1 MPLFHSGGARPS
13 AKNSASSNIPR
24 HKTRPNDENQRT
36 TNEHHKP
43 LSCPKETLLQEER
56 SHNVQKTPKK
66 ARNELKSDE
75 QSMMDDLLAG
85 LDASVFE
92 WGRTPS
98 QGSQSRSTRP
108 SQHSPL
114 KGKKRR
120 SQNIS
125 LEEQM
130 PPAKKAKPLSPKKV
144 VAFGNPD
151 LKPFRII
158 PKSPTKP
165 ITGKERNI
173 SSAFRST
180 TVKQGTIDS
189 PTNVEQMIPLVQV
202 KRESSPLEAKSD
214 EIVEMDIKPVLEP
227 TEALD
232 GVKKESPDLDDDDM
246 FEFDF
251 NVEDLAVTD
260 EDLSVTVPPPKIK
273 YPILHPA
280 VPPAAQGY
288 APTPWARCTVE
299 AVFGGLLFEDG
310 VIPSTSELERIE
322 VVEVSFAKSLII
334 TLTEGGA
341 RGVVHLKDR
350 WADTEVRKGDIINI
364 ISPLLA
370 NQTTKPISVTFK
382 DPSTFLIH
390 HPDLM
395 ITMTSIANA
404 MPCPRKPIIQSLIRT
419 PGPPTKPLLYGTLL
433 HSLLQGALLQQDFDA
448 GGTFRR
454 LDAELKKDEIKL
466 EIWSTDMGILDVRE
480 EVGVKAG
487 RGFEVFGERYISKD
501 PKPEG
506 ELHSSAGDQPAL
518 LAINGLHEV
527 EEEIWSPKWGL
538 KGKVD
543 ASVQAKII
551 RDPLHGTQAEEHV
564 APFEIKT
571 GRSVGV
577 MAHRAQTMLYTLLME
592 DRYGVPVPAGLLY
605 YSALDTILRV
615 EAKQNEIRALIMA
628 RNELAMYISKQRKVP
643 RHLPDGDRPVEI
655 LRRGVVKKEMLREDK
670 REEKLET
677 EVEEAFLPPTIDNM
691 RDCKMC
697 YAVESCMLY
706 RKVIDKVPQ
715 DPEDPIAEL
724 YEEHTGHMTEKDAEF
739 YKKWDTLLTV
749 EEQDTVKFRSQLWTM
764 TAKQREKNGRCF
776 SDMIIES
783 YSNDLGKSLAK
794 IHRHSYTFIRAP
806 SAISENTT
814 SLLSGHIAKGDPVSL
829 SIEPDLLCMWRGFV
843 TDLTQTSV
851 TVGVTY
857 VINTD
862 ALLKRTGREHRVL
875 KASDGQS
882 RDKVVFRIDKDEM
895 ASGMMRMRNN
905 LAQLFY
911 KNGDGARRRL
921 IVDQAAPEFEPS
933 WRPEPS
939 EIPPSLNSD
948 QQKAMESVLT
958 ARDYSLILGMPGT
971 GKTTTIAEIIKALV
985 ARGKSVLLTSY
996 THSAVDAILMKLAD
1010 AEFGVLRLGNIDKVH
1025 PDVQHL
1031 TLEAYEA
1038 SASMDQLNAR
1048 LMTPPVVAATC
1059 LAIDHPLFFRRRF
1072 DYCIVDEASQITL
1085 PTCIGPLRMADK
1097 FVLVGDHYQLP
1108 PIVRH
1113 AEARRGGLDVSL
1125 FRHLSAAHPSAVVD
1139 LSYQYRMNEDIMALS
1154 NKLVYEGRLK
1164 CGNEQV
1170 AQSGLKLRSRKRCKE
1185 IFGDAGCT
1193 CDQGKRCWIQDLL
1206 EESAKCV
1213 FIDTDGI
1220 LALDSRV
1227 GDLVQNETEAKL
1239 VQQLSTAL
1247 IASGVRQEDIAIITP
1262 YRQQIKLLSSYLKP
1276 IPRVEI
1282 LTADKSQGRDKDCIL
1297 VSLVRSNESGNIGD
1311 LLRDWRRI
1319 NVSFTRAK
1327 TKLVIFASA
1336 KTLNADPLFKEFLE
1350 LVREKGFEKK
1360 LKKGDD
1366 KLHRVEVPNSQVPT
1380 QDKGKE
1386 RVKIEK
1392 KERTIVA
1399 GAGKRILN
1407 GRGPFVKE
1415 VMVGERDR

>member
-1 MPLFHSGGARPS
+1 MPLFHSGGTRPS

-120 SQNIS
+120 PQNIS

-189 PTNVEQMIPLVQV
+189 PTNVEQIIPLVQV

-232 GVKKESPDLDDDDM
+232 GVKKESPDIDDDDM

-251 NVEDLAVTD
+251 NVDDLAVTD
-260 EDLSVTVPPPKIK
+260 EDLSATVPPPKIK

-370 NQTTKPISVTFK
+370 TQTTKPISVTFK

-419 PGPPTKPLLYGTLL
+419 PGPPTKPLLYGNLL

-466 EIWSTDMGILDVRE
+466 DIWSTDMGILDVRE

-487 RGFEVFGERYISKD
+487 RGFEVFGERYITKD

-551 RDPLHGTQAEEHV
+551 RDPLHGSQAEEHV

-643 RHLPDGDRPVEI
+643 KHLPEGNRPVEI
-655 LRRGVVKKEMLREDK
+655 LRKSVVKKEMLKEEK

-715 DPEDPIAEL
+715 DPEDPIAQL

-843 TDLTQTSV
+843 TDLTQTNV

-1125 FRHLSAAHPSAVVD
+1125 FRHLSATHPSAVVD

-1213 FIDTDGI
+1213 FIDTDRI
-1220 LALDSRV
+1220 PALDSRV

-1327 TKLVIFASA
+1327 KKLVIFASA

-1366 KLHRVEVPNSQVPT
+1366 KLHRVEVPNFQVPT

>member
-1 MPLFHSGGARPS
+1 MPLFHSGGTRPS

-120 SQNIS
+120 PQNIS

-189 PTNVEQMIPLVQV
+189 PTNVEQIIPLVQV

-232 GVKKESPDLDDDDM
+232 GVKKESPDIDDDDM

-251 NVEDLAVTD
+251 NVDDLAVTD
-260 EDLSVTVPPPKIK
+260 EDLSATVPPPKIK

-370 NQTTKPISVTFK
+370 TQTTKPISVTFK

-466 EIWSTDMGILDVRE
+466 DIWSTDMGILDVRE

-487 RGFEVFGERYISKD
+487 RGFEVFGERYITKD

-551 RDPLHGTQAEEHV
+551 RDPLHGSQAEEHV

-643 RHLPDGDRPVEI
+643 KHLPEGNRPVEI
-655 LRRGVVKKEMLREDK
+655 LRKSVVKKEMLKEEK

-1125 FRHLSAAHPSAVVD
+1125 FRHLSATHPSAVVD

-1213 FIDTDGI
+1213 FIDTDRI
-1220 LALDSRV
+1220 PALDSRV

-1327 TKLVIFASA
+1327 KKLVIFASA

-1366 KLHRVEVPNSQVPT
+1366 KLHRVEVPNFQVPT